1 MKAAKNCMEKGVD
14 YAKIE
19 IQRLERVLEKVMY
32 LVGNK
37 SISIKDS

>member
-1 MKAAKNCMEKGVD
+1 MEKGVD

-19 IQRLERVLEKVMY
+19 IQRLERVLKKVMY
-32 LVGNK
+32 LIGNK